1 MNSMKIDDAVL
12 FPTIQPCLMS
22 TSVFPF
28 PPLGAQIGNVVSM
41 AVSGLLIR
49 YLGGWT
55 SVFYVFGAVG
65 LAWFALWMTFASSD
79 PSKSTHLSDY
89 ERRYLL
95 ETMGHL
101 KQKTKQNL
109 PPTPWGKIATSAPVI
124 GLIIAQIGHDFGLFT
139 IVTDLPKYMKDVL
152 HFSITSNGI
161 LSALPLLLMWL
172 MGILSGWI
180 VDFLISKKNWS
191 VTFVRKLFLTIASVG
206 PGLGILAASYSGC
219 NRLAVTVS
227 FTLGMGTMGAFL
239 PSLKVNALDLSP
251 NYAGTLMALVGG
263 IGALSGTVSPY
274 LVGVLTPNGTLLEW
288 RVVFWTAF
296 FVMLITNIIYCFM
309 GSGEIQDWNEP
320 LLMKEKK
327 ALTAGAQPNGASLK
341 ENGADKKEN
350 GGENNESYVKE

>member
-1 MNSMKIDDAVL
+1 
-12 FPTIQPCLMS
+12 
-22 TSVFPF
+22 
-28 PPLGAQIGNVVSM
+28 M

-309 GSGEIQDWNEP
+309 GSGEIQEWNEP

-341 ENGADKKEN
+341 ENGAGKKQD